1 MTTTIETFDRA
12 ALIARLANATRIYSG
27 RSSGCRCGCRGTYSE
42 RGTLNFTQ
50 RITRMASLLLT
61 ANDDDIDDGGS
72 YLNLDHGN
80 DRALCAYFD

>member
-1 MTTTIETFDRA
+1 MTTTIKTERD
-12 ALIARLANATRIYSG
+12 ALIERLQAATRIYSG

-42 RGTLNFTQ
+42 RGTPNFTQ
-50 RITRMASLLLT
+50 RIARMESLLRD
-61 ANDDDIDDGGS
+61 ADIDDIDDGGS